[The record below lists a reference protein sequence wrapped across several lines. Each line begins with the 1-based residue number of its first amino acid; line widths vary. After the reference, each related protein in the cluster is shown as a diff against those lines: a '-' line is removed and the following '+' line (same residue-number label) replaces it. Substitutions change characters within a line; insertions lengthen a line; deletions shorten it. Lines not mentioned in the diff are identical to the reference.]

1 MFKSRIIYP
10 TLTGRKSSPLD
21 FRVYKEDRWWMNI
34 DHWLEEVYMP
44 GKLKMITA
52 MLIFGSIGLFVK
64 NIHLSSR
71 EIALFRGIIGSIF
84 LLVAS
89 SVLRKKIRF
98 HTSKKNIALL
108 ILSGGAIGFN
118 WIFLFEAYRYT
129 TISNATLSYYFAPI
143 FVMILAPL
151 ILKEKLTW
159 MKVTS
164 IVSAMVGLFLIVGTD
179 TDAGEGY
186 DHVTGIM
193 YGLLAAA
200 FYASVIVMNK
210 FIKNLP
216 DYETTVA
223 QLSLASLVLLP
234 YVFLNETVNIGSLD
248 GKSVLFMIIVG
259 IIHTGLAYVLYF
271 SALKELNG
279 HTIAI
284 FSYIDPISAVIMA
297 AIFLGEGMSFVQ
309 MIGGILILSSTYL
322 SERNTISFPANGKK

>member
-1 MFKSRIIYP
+1 
-10 TLTGRKSSPLD
+10 
-21 FRVYKEDRWWMNI
+21 
-34 DHWLEEVYMP
+34 
-44 GKLKMITA
+44 
-52 MLIFGSIGLFVK
+52 
-64 NIHLSSR
+64 
-71 EIALFRGIIGSIF
+71 
-84 LLVAS
+84 
-89 SVLRKKIRF
+89 
-98 HTSKKNIALL
+98 
-108 ILSGGAIGFN
+108 
-118 WIFLFEAYRYT
+118 
-129 TISNATLSYYFAPI
+129 
-143 FVMILAPL
+143 
-151 ILKEKLTW
+151 